1 MGAMSAWRKRKRKRR
16 KRDFCDVPACD
27 CDIPGCDCF
36 SLSLVLRLAAALAG
50 RPAHRGRAE
59 RAVTGTIRGYR
70 RVSPHLPT
78 RCRYT
83 PTCSAYALEAI
94 DRHGLRT
101 GLRLAATRIA
111 RCRPGVPFGTGDP
124 VP

>member
-1 MGAMSAWRKRKRKRR
+1 MSAWKRRSRRRKWR

-27 CDIPGCDCF
+27 CDVPFCDCF
-36 SLSLVLRLAAALAG
+36 TLSMMLRLSAALARTPG
-50 RPAHRGRAE
+50 AGRAE
-59 RAVTGTIRGYR
+59 RAVTGAIRGYR

-94 DRHGLRT
+94 ERHGLRS
-101 GLRLAATRIA
+101 GLRLTAARIA